1 MIELRSI
8 LKEVYPKLHIS
19 DKGIEKAKKDHLTL
33 SSLEDERRL
42 IPKQRWDPLKRK
54 HTLWERR
61 KEKFSVAWIVSEISF

>member
-19 DKGIEKAKKDHLTL
+19 SKGIEKAKDHLTL

-54 HTLWERR
+54 HILWERR
-61 KEKFSVAWIVSEISF
+61 KEKLSFAWIVSEISF

>member
-19 DKGIEKAKKDHLTL
+19 NKGIEKAKDHLTL

-54 HTLWERR
+54 HILWERR
-61 KEKFSVAWIVSEISF
+61 KEKLSFAWIVSEISF